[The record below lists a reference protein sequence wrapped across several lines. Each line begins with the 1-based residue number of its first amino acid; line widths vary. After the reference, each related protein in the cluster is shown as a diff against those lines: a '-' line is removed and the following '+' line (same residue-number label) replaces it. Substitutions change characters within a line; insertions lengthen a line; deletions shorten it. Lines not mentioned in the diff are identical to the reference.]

1 MGKIYELLL
10 VCTAVLGLYVSV
22 VLLFISKQNRLLNR
36 LLATFSL
43 SLSFFYLLAFCIS
56 RKWAPDFV
64 ILMRTFLPLFYI
76 LPASSYLYFRTYIQD
91 DTRLSKKDLLHLV
104 PFSIHILYICP
115 LLYAIISCPF
125 VAKNQTLFPYAIRWI
140 NFYIISAQQCNGC
153 STASYR
159 IYFQACA
166 T

>member
-104 PFSIHILYICP
+104 
-115 LLYAIISCPF
+115 
-125 VAKNQTLFPYAIRWI
+125 
-140 NFYIISAQQCNGC
+140 
-153 STASYR
+153 
-159 IYFQACA
+159 
-166 T
+166 